1 MNPDAKNPKNLQE
14 LFNDYKEAKYQMA
27 ELRLSIYGRSK
38 EEWTKLA
45 KWVFSPS
52 QTRLKSQSFKS

>member
-1 MNPDAKNPKNLQE
+1 LQE

-38 EEWTKLA
+38 DEWTKLA
-45 KWVFSPS
+45 K
-52 QTRLKSQSFKS
+52 